1 MNICFITAGPIEWAS
16 SRMRAYW
23 VAEALRERGHN
34 ANTLTY
40 HSIKENVLPGGYDIL
55 VWQKL
60 VDLETVRKMPHA
72 YHYWDVCDPSWWWQP
87 KECYEI
93 AQRMAGVVASSQALA
108 DDFRSFLW
116 SDGYHA
122 GGKDYVYTIPDRL
135 KLSHFHT
142 QRQHGDVSPVRF
154 IWFGVAANRVAL
166 WGARANLERL
176 VANGHKI
183 ELTIFDDR
191 PDVRFA
197 FSDAFPIYHVQWS
210 LDKEV
215 EVLAAHDV
223 ALLPPYPGPW
233 GEVKS
238 NNKNLTA
245 WACGLPSWDGF
256 DLTFGTSLVMP
267 PYPEFRSDVSNS
279 HMAQLLAQYPI
290 EQSAAEWEALL
301 S

>member
-1 MNICFITAGPIEWAS
+1 MNICFITAGPVEWAS

-23 VAEALRERGHN
+23 VAEALETRGHSVGTFAIDIATKN
-34 ANTLTY
+34 WGALSNWAM
-40 HSIKENVLPGGYDIL
+40 SDGYDVFI
-55 VWQKL
+55 WQKTAP
-60 VDLETVRKMPHA
+60 VSMIQDLPQAR
-72 YHYWDVCDPSWWWQP
+72 HYWDVCDPSWWWQP
-87 KECYEI
+87 NECREI
-93 AQRMAGVVASSQALA
+93 AKHMTGIVASSPALA
-108 DDFRSFLW
+108 NDFNEW
-116 SDGYHA
+116 YGEDKA
-122 GGKDYVYTIPDRL
+122 ICIPDRL

-142 QRQHGDVSPVRF
+142 QRQHSDVSPVRL

-197 FSDAFPIYHVQWS
+197 FSDAFPIYHVLWS

-238 NNKNLTA
+238 NNKDLTA
-245 WACGLPSWDGF
+245 WACGIPEVTGLDYQK
-256 DLTFGTSLVMP
+256 LVKYVTKP
-267 PYPEFRSDVSNS
+267 HFRMTVQGVAEHYSV
-279 HMAQLLAQYPI
+279 
-290 EQSAAEWEALL
+290 EQSAIEWEALL

>member
-1 MNICFITAGPIEWAS
+1 MNICFVTAGPIEWAS

-23 VAEALRERGHN
+23 VAEALRERGHEVEITQYPGRQYIA
-34 ANTLTY
+34 AN
-40 HSIKENVLPGGYDIL
+40 HAAI
-55 VWQKL
+55 VWQKTVDFNL
-60 VDLETVRKMPHA
+60 VRLNNQWK
-72 YHYWDVCDPSWWWQP
+72 HYWDVCDPSWWWQP
-87 KECYEI
+87 NECRKCPGYRT
-93 AQRMAGVVASSQALA
+93 AVVASSQALA
-108 DDFRSFLW
+108 DDFNQW
-116 SDGYHA
+116 Y
-122 GGKDYVYTIPDRL
+122 GKDLAVCIPDRL

-142 QRQHGDVSPVRF
+142 QRQHRDVSPVRL
-154 IWFGVAANRVAL
+154 IWFGIAANRVAL

-191 PDVRFA
+191 PDVRFH

-215 EVLAAHDV
+215 EVLAAHDI

-238 NNKNLTA
+238 NNKALTA
-245 WACGLPSWDGF
+245 SACGLPETTGF
-256 DLTFGTSLVMP
+256 DYRHLRHLVCVMP
-267 PYPEFRSDVSNS
+267 ERKYYRNP
-279 HMAQLLAQYPI
+279 PI
-290 EQSAAEWEALL
+290 KKEYLVDQSAAEWEALL

>member
-23 VAEALRERGHN
+23 VAEALRERGHEVEVIQYPN
-34 ANTLTY
+34 NLT
-40 HSIKENVLPGGYDIL
+40 NPDNDIYI
-55 VWQKL
+55 WQKVANVEAIKVL
-60 VDLETVRKMPHA
+60 KPTGTR
-72 YHYWDVCDPSWWWQP
+72 HYWDVCDPSWWWQP
-87 KECYEI
+87 DECREI
-93 AQRMAGVVASSQALA
+93 AKYMTAVVASSQALA
-108 DDFRSFLW
+108 DDFNEW
-116 SDGYHA
+116 Y
-122 GGKDYVYTIPDRL
+122 GGKLAVCIPDRL

-142 QRQHGDVSPVRF
+142 QRQHRDVSPVCF
-154 IWFGVAANRVAL
+154 IWFGIAANRVAL

-191 PDVRFA
+191 PDVRFH

-210 LDKEV
+210 LEKEV

-238 NNKNLTA
+238 NNKAMTA
-245 WACGLPSWDGF
+245 LACGLPVMAGLSYENAV
-256 DLTFGTSLVMP
+256 SLVTDK
-267 PYPEFRSDVSNS
+267 RSRQESGDIWIKSTADV
-279 HMAQLLAQYPI
+279 I
-290 EQSAAEWEALL
+290 QSAIEWEALL

>member
-16 SRMRAYW
+16 SRMRAFW
-23 VAEALRERGHN
+23 VAEALRERGHQVFVE
-34 ANTLTY
+34 TLQSVEADGALLTD
-40 HSIKENVLPGGYDIL
+40 VLI
-55 VWQKL
+55 WQKT
-60 VDLETVRKMPHA
+60 VSLEIVKFHQNRGKGQR
-72 YHYWDVCDPSWWWQP
+72 HYWDVCDPSWWWQP
-87 KECYEI
+87 NECREI
-93 AQRMAGVVASSQALA
+93 VQHMTGVVCSSKALEE
-108 DDFRSFLW
+108 DFIEWARQHETRDRRW
-116 SDGYHA
+116 VH
-122 GGKDYVYTIPDRL
+122 TIPDRL

-142 QRQHGDVSPVRF
+142 QRQHSDVSPVRL

-197 FSDAFPIYHVQWS
+197 FSDAFPIYHVLWS
-210 LDKEV
+210 LEKEV

-233 GEVKS
+233 GKVKS

-245 WACGLPSWDGF
+245 SACKLPHASGF
-256 DLTFGTSLVMP
+256 DYRHLRQLIISVPERKYYRNPPIKKEHLV
-267 PYPEFRSDVSNS
+267 
-279 HMAQLLAQYPI
+279 
-290 EQSAAEWEALL
+290 EQSAIEWEALL

>member
-23 VAEALRERGHN
+23 VAEALRERGHQVFVE
-34 ANTLTY
+34 TLQSVEADGALLTD
-40 HSIKENVLPGGYDIL
+40 VLI
-55 VWQKL
+55 WQKT
-60 VDLETVRKMPHA
+60 VSLEIVKFHQKRGKGQR
-72 YHYWDVCDPSWWWQP
+72 HYWDVCDPAWWWQP
-87 KECYEI
+87 DECREI
-93 AQRMAGVVASSQALA
+93 ARHMAGVVASSQALA
-108 DDFRSFLW
+108 DDFNEW
-116 SDGYHA
+116 YGQDKA
-122 GGKDYVYTIPDRL
+122 VCIPDRL

-142 QRQHGDVSPVRF
+142 QRQHRNVSPVRL
-154 IWFGVAANRVAL
+154 IWFGIAANRVAL

-233 GEVKS
+233 GRVKS
-238 NNKNLTA
+238 NNKTITA
-245 WACGLPSWDGF
+245 YMCGIPYTSAF
-256 DLTFGTSLVMP
+256 DYLDLEKMV
-267 PYPEFRSDVSNS
+267 SDEDYRQWESENCVKGVVNV
-279 HMAQLLAQYPI
+279 A
-290 EQSAAEWEALL
+290 QSAIEWEALL

>member
-1 MNICFITAGPIEWAS
+1 MNICFVTAGPIEWAS

-23 VAEALRERGHN
+23 VAEAIDDRIRSGQFN
-34 ANTLTY
+34 AR
-40 HSIKENVLPGGYDIL
+40 SVDVWQCSKFKEPNFFTSPDIDAF
-55 VWQKL
+55 VWQKS
-60 VDLETVRKMPHA
+60 VDLDVVQKYPNAR
-72 YHYWDVCDPSWWWQP
+72 HYWDVCDPSWWWQP
-87 KECYEI
+87 NECREI
-93 AQRMAGVVASSQALA
+93 AKYMTAVVASSQALA
-108 DDFRSFLW
+108 DDFNQW
-116 SDGYHA
+116 Y
-122 GGKDYVYTIPDRL
+122 GKDLAVCIPDRL

-142 QRQHGDVSPVRF
+142 QRQHRDVSPVRL
-154 IWFGVAANRVAL
+154 IWFGIAANRVAL

-191 PDVRFA
+191 PDVRFH

-233 GEVKS
+233 GKVKS
-238 NNKNLTA
+238 NNKHLTS
-245 WACGLPSWDGF
+245 WACGLATTRADSYG
-256 DLTFGTSLVMP
+256 DLEMTINDTE
-267 PYPEFRSDVSNS
+267 YRNWVSKNGVKGGVS
-279 HMAQLLAQYPI
+279 I
-290 EQSAAEWEALL
+290 DQSAIEWEALL